1 MIIKEHH
8 RGFTLIEL
16 LVVIAIIGILAAIAI
31 PIYKQQTIRAKLS
44 EVTNAMGN
52 IASALSE
59 YWRENEAWPTALTN
73 KSMVQTSLGVGLG
86 TVNRMATINVTNGII
101 TCTVGSI
108 SGDVD
113 GYTLIMS
120 PSTGTDRSVKWV
132 WGGTCRAPYPYNDI

>member
-31 PIYKQQTIRAKLS
+31 PMYKQQTIRAKLG
-44 EVTNAMGN
+44 EVTNAMGH

-59 YWRENEAWPTALTN
+59 YWRENEAWPTALTT
-73 KSMVQTSLGVGLG
+73 KSMVQTSLGVGLDRVS
-86 TVNRMATINVTNGII
+86 TMTGIDITSGVI

-108 SGDVD
+108 SGEVD
-113 GYTLIMS
+113 GCTLIMS

-132 WGGTCRAPYPYNDI
+132 WGGTCRAPYMPRD